1 MSAQV
6 IIMTPPDP
14 QELAWYPTSDL
25 GNARR
30 LQARAR
36 GLLRWVDQG
45 EQAGYWIGYED
56 GRWSRR
62 TGERQ
67 ARLLAD
73 EVADC
78 LREEAKALAA
88 QIEARRIPDSMPEE
102 IARERLTEL
111 RKWALKSG
119 NAAQTEGMLKKA
131 KPIMAIGE
139 GDFDHDPYAFNVRN
153 GTLRFIPPSG
163 AGREPSGSLGFRA
176 ATRDGQSALRPCG
189 PGETDCWRVVLDPH
203 DPADMMTRMAEV
215 EYDPDA
221 KCPLWLAR
229 LEELQPEED
238 QREMFR
244 RIMGY
249 AMLGVRSEQKF
260 VVAQGRGGD
269 GKSASFVAL
278 SEIFGDYYRHADVQ
292 SFLKGG
298 TKSGSDHSEDLAR
311 LTGDT
316 RFVTCD
322 EPERGSTWNSKVLKQ
337 MTSGGKM
344 TVRALRASS
353 VEVTPRWLLVVE
365 CNPFP
370 RVPTSDEGF
379 WRRCLPFQ
387 WPVQLTPAQQAQQPF
402 DVLKAALLGE
412 RNGILNWMIGGAL
425 DWLTQRDLKP
435 SARSKEVKENYRNTS
450 DPFSEWYRTRCVTG
464 SPTDPGLKEK
474 GADLHADFKTFCEDE
489 LGIDSAK
496 VPGLRA
502 FGTQLD
508 ERQHP
513 NRKSNGNKVRF
524 GIRLKTD
531 QERWAE
537 EMAEQDGAG
546 GAAADGFVPPEY
558 DL

>member
-1 MSAQV
+1 LTAQV
-6 IIMTPPDP
+6 IIMSPPDP
-14 QELAWYPTSDL
+14 QELAWYDANDK

-30 LQARAR
+30 FKARSQ
-36 GLLRWVDQG
+36 GLLLWVDQG
-45 EQAGYWIGYED
+45 GSDGYWIGYED
-56 GRWSRR
+56 GRWNAR

-67 ARLLAD
+67 ARLKTDDVSDL
-73 EVADC
+73 

-88 QIEARRIPDSMPEE
+88 QIEARRIPEKMPEE
-102 IARERLTEL
+102 VARERLTEL

-119 NAAQTEGMLKKA
+119 NKAQTDGMLAKA
-131 KPIMAIGE
+131 KPMMAVSE
-139 GDFDHDPYAFNVRN
+139 EDFDRDPLALNVTN
-153 GTLRFIPPSG
+153 GTLRF
-163 AGREPSGSLGFRA
+163 L
-176 ATRDGQSALRPCG
+176 G
-189 PGETDCWRVVLDPH
+189 PGALAHGTAWKVAGTGLAACAPDERDCWRVVLSPH
-203 DPADMMTRMAEV
+203 DPVDMMSRMAAV
-215 EYDPDA
+215 QFDPQA
-221 KCPLWLAR
+221 AAPAWLAR
-229 LEELQPEED
+229 LENLQPEED
-238 QREMFR
+238 QREMMR

-249 AMLGVRSEQKF
+249 ALLGIRSEQKF

-269 GKSASFVAL
+269 GKSLSFVVLA
-278 SEIFGDYYRHADVQ
+278 EILGDYYRHADVQ

-322 EPERGSTWNSKVLKQ
+322 EPERGATWNSKVLKQ

-344 TVRALRASS
+344 TVRALRAAS
-353 VEVTPRWLLVVE
+353 VEMTPRWVLLVE

-387 WPVQLTPAQQAQQPF
+387 WPVQLTPAQQAAQPF
-402 DVLKAALLGE
+402 DVIKAAMLAE
-412 RNGILNWMIGGAL
+412 RDGILGWMIGGAL
-425 DWLTQRDLKP
+425 TWLAERDLKP

-464 SPTDPGLKEK
+464 SPTDSTLKEK

-489 LGIDSAK
+489 LGIDPAK

-524 GIRLKTD
+524 GIRLKSD
-531 QERWAE
+531 AERWADDR
-537 EMAEQDGAG
+537 AADD
-546 GAAADGFVPPEY
+546 AAAGVATDDGWVPPEV